1 MQLFAAMKRWQKIVL
16 SVLALLLAGLLIGPF
31 LVPVSV
37 MGGADA
43 HTLADADSRFVEVP
57 LGSDSIEVHYKEAG
71 AGEPTLMLLHGF
83 GASVFSWR
91 EVMAPLAENHRV
103 IAFDRPAFG
112 LTERP
117 LRGEW
122 GTAAEWSRGIPY
134 GVEAQADLT
143 IALMDELDIEQAVL
157 VGNSAGG
164 AVSIITALKHP
175 ERVKALILI
184 SPAVYSGGPNE
195 TARWLLQTP
204 QMQHIGPL
212 IARRIQEWGIDFARS
227 AWHNPALITD
237 EIWQGY
243 TAPLQI
249 KNWDRALWELTTA
262 SRANRLDERL
272 NELTLPILVITG
284 DDDRIVPTAQSEQ
297 LAQELPNARLA
308 VIPACGHVAH
318 EECPAPTLEAI
329 NQFLASLEH

>member
-1 MQLFAAMKRWQKIVL
+1 MKSWQRWLVSIFIALMSIVL
-16 SVLALLLAGLLIGPF
+16 IAPF
-31 LVPVSV
+31 FVPVSV
-37 MGGADA
+37 VGSDNA
-43 HTLADADSRFVEVP
+43 HALADADSRFVELP

-71 AGEPTLMLLHGF
+71 TGEPALLLLHGF

-91 EVMAPLAENHRV
+91 EVMAPLAEQHRE

-117 LRGEW
+117 LRGAW

-134 GVEAQADLT
+134 GAEAQADLT
-143 IALMDELDIEQAVL
+143 IALMDELGVEQAVL

-164 AVSIITALKHP
+164 AVSIITALNYP

-184 SPAVYSGGPNE
+184 SPAVYGGGPNAV
-195 TARWLLQTP
+195 TRWLLQTP

-212 IARRIQEWGIDFARS
+212 IARRIQDWGIDFARS
-227 AWHNPALITD
+227 AWHNPTLITD
-237 EIWQGY
+237 EVWQGY
-243 TAPLQI
+243 MAPLQI
-249 KNWDRALWELTTA
+249 ENWDRALWELTAA

-272 NELTLPILVITG
+272 GELTLPILVITG
-284 DDDRIVPTAQSEQ
+284 DDDRIVPTTQSVR
-297 LAQELPNARLA
+297 LAQELPNARLT
-308 VIPACGHVAH
+308 VIPACGHIAH

-329 NQFLASLEH
+329 NQFLASLDN